1 MTSKNEFVGS
11 IEHVYTYN
19 SIYHDI
25 PDVETVS
32 EKINCTMQ
40 IYVELHIDSAN
51 KQSYVV
57 VFKYVYNGTNYNE
70 NRVSKLL
77 HPMYHNVEFMEN
89 DYNGNA
95 IPVNDLTSALIKYLL
110 TPIDKLNKYSG
121 LMACYDYHVAL
132 LETFSVQSI

>member
-1 MTSKNEFVGS
+1 MASKNELIGS
-11 IEHVYTYN
+11 IKHVYPYN

-25 PDVETVS
+25 PDMETMS

-40 IYVELHIDSAN
+40 ICVELHIDSAN
-51 KQSYVV
+51 KQSYDV
-57 VFKYVYNGTNYNE
+57 VFKCAYNGTNYAE

-77 HPMYHNVEFMEN
+77 HPMHHNIEFMEN

-95 IPVNDLTSALIKYLL
+95 IHVNDLTTALIKYLL
-110 TPIDKLNKYSG
+110 TPIDKLNEYSG
-121 LMACYDYHVAL
+121 TMACYDYHVAL